1 MFSFYQHS
9 WQISFQKLEAGRY
22 ELHVGKK
29 ILVRKK
35 SFTLANICFRF
46 IDRRWQI
53 PFLKENLQKILS
65 LKIKKIVFVLTQKR
79 PNTFHCHSVIIQN
92 NLGLK
97 VSHWNFELF
106 SQILFGSNY
115 FWSFQLNF
123 FKNYLAIVLWRLLA
137 VGCSTPNTGNQES
150 LSFKS
155 FQLKRLKKELPDNY
169 LLEAVGCRP
178 NSGNQEGLSF

>member
-1 MFSFYQHS
+1 MKESMSCQVIRLQVEIKQGNWGHSFSISKAGLRRWKVLHPGRHMFSFYQHS

-123 FKNYLAIVLWRLLA
+123 F
-137 VGCSTPNTGNQES
+137 
-150 LSFKS
+150 
-155 FQLKRLKKELPDNY
+155 
-169 LLEAVGCRP
+169 
-178 NSGNQEGLSF
+178 